1 MVSIPIR
8 NIWWLML
15 YASDL
20 GKSSDAAQLAAEDL
34 PEEIPDLV
42 AEILAR
48 AVEQRQRRQLSTA
61 FRQREAVLS
70 RVRGR
75 IDHLTTGRRQL
86 LSKGQVACRF
96 EELTVDS
103 PRNRFV
109 RAALEV
115 VARLVSQP
123 ALAHRC
129 RGLAHGLRLQGVVGD
144 PPSRQQIANERFGR
158 HDAIDQPML
167 AAARLAM
174 DLALPT
180 EEAGP
185 HALLDPQRCVHWLRR
200 LYEKAIG
207 GFYRLHLHP
216 SEWVVST
223 GRPLSWPLQEAS
235 SGIAQVFPSMRTD
248 IVIDRRDRPQRL
260 VIDTKFTGIFA
271 RGWYRDQT
279 LRAGYVYQL
288 YAYLR
293 SQEGRTDPTAPWADS
308 AAGLLLHPAIDT
320 EVDESVQIQGH
331 RLRFAT
337 VDLTG
342 SHREIRSRL
351 LALVPQP

>member
-1 MVSIPIR
+1 MSIPIR

-20 GKSSDAAQLAAEDL
+20 GRSTDPAQLAAEDL
-34 PEEIPDLV
+34 PEAIPDLV
-42 AEILAR
+42 AEILVR

-61 FRQREAVLS
+61 FRQRDAVLS

-75 IDHLTTGRRQL
+75 IDHLTTSRRQL
-86 LSKGQVACRF
+86 LTKGQVACRF
-96 EELTVDS
+96 EELTIDS

-109 RAALEV
+109 RAALETI
-115 VARLVSQP
+115 ARLVSQP
-123 ALAHRC
+123 PLAHRC

-144 PPSRQQIANERFGR
+144 PPSRQQISQERFGR
-158 HDAIDQPML
+158 HDASDQPML

-185 HALLDPQRCVHWLRR
+185 HALLDPGRCEHWLRR
-200 LYEKAIG
+200 LFEKAIG
-207 GFYRLHLHP
+207 GFYRLHLHGA
-216 SEWVVST
+216 EWAVST
-223 GRPLSWPLQEAS
+223 GKPLSWPLAEAT
-235 SGIAQVFPSMRTD
+235 SGIARVFPSMRTD

-260 VIDTKFTGIFA
+260 VIDTKFTEVFS
-271 RGWYRDQT
+271 RGWYREQS
-279 LRAGYVYQL
+279 LRANHVYQL

-293 SQEGRTDPTAPWADS
+293 SQEGRSDPAAPWADS
-308 AAGLLLHPAIDT
+308 AAGLLLHPAVGS
-320 EVDESVQIQGH
+320 EVDEAVVIQGH

-337 VDLTG
+337 VDLTA
-342 SHREIRSRL
+342 SHADLRERL
-351 LALVPQP
+351 LRLASLD